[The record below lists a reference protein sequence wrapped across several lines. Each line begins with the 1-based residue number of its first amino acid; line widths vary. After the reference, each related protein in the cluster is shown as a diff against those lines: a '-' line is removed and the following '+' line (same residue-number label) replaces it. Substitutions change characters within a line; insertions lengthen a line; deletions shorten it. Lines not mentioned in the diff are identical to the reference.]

1 MYVDPQALV
10 AAAMELESAATR
22 LRGIVSTAQPTL
34 RVLPADPKKCPVAR
48 PIISTPS
55 RAALP
60 RPPIGQSRSSPLLR
74 PLCARTQLPTNS
86 KTSSQRPAWP
96 PHRSD
101 RQKSNAAPSSA
112 TQQSHFL
119 GKNNGRHHRR
129 HLVST
134 GRSTQLRSTGRRG
147 RAGPSRR
154 GGRGL
159 VHGFVRT
166 DRHRSVHLSR
176 DGGPSHRV
184 VRRSRGCRTEQVRTV
199 PGMGCRCRAARGET
213 AGKAQ
218 VQSGSYT
225 VATLAM
231 PSLAE
236 IAAVQ
241 AAKVAAYSVGGA
253 LVGGAA
259 AAEAAEEALKIRAA
273 VTMETYDAATAHLAV
288 QQNFDSPPSIAEPT
302 AGASASAQS
311 PGRAAQQSV
320 VQTASTL
327 ADVVAD
333 PVRAATAA
341 VASVVSNPAFAAAA
355 SQAGAISGGASAAV
369 SATTTA
375 VTSATTAASAL
386 ATAGAGLTRLGGA
399 GHGGARLGASTPSL
413 FGTPSASRA
422 PAQVSAASATT
433 GAGAIASSSS
443 SSSTGRHALP
453 DPSTGQSA
461 ARHNPVTSPIQGT
474 ADTVKVD
481 PAEPLADL
489 RRSPAAVIRSSLK
502 TRPSTTHPIT

>member
-1 MYVDPQALV
+1 MVGITGVIWYPRGAAPNSAALV
-10 AAAMELESAATR
+10 AGAGPVPLGVAAGAWSTVSSGLTDTAASISR
-22 LRGIVSTAQPTL
+22 VMADLRTGWSGEA
-34 RVLPADPKKCPVAR
+34 AD
-48 PIISTPS
+48 
-55 RAALP
+55 AALSKFAP
-60 RPPIGQSRSSPLLR
+60 FQEWAAAAALL
-74 PLCARTQLPTNS
+74 A
-86 KTSSQRPAWP
+86 
-96 PHRSD
+96 
-101 RQKSNAAPSSA
+101 
-112 TQQSHFL
+112 
-119 GKNNGRHHRR
+119 
-129 HLVST
+129 
-134 GRSTQLRSTGRRG
+134 
-147 RAGPSRR
+147 
-154 GGRGL
+154 
-159 VHGFVRT
+159 
-166 DRHRSVHLSR
+166 
-176 DGGPSHRV
+176 
-184 VRRSRGCRTEQVRTV
+184 
-199 PGMGCRCRAARGET
+199 GET

-241 AAKVAAYSVGGA
+241 AAKVAAYSIGGA

-302 AGASASAQS
+302 AGASASAES
-311 PGRAAQQSV
+311 PGSAARQSV
-320 VQTASTL
+320 VQAASTL
-327 ADVVAD
+327 ADAIAD

-341 VASVVSNPAFAAAA
+341 VASVVSNPVFAAAA
-355 SQAGAISGGASAAV
+355 SQAGAISGGVATAA

-375 VTSATTAASAL
+375 VTGATTAASAL
-386 ATAGAGLTRLGGA
+386 ATAGAGLTGLGGA
-399 GHGGARLGASTPSL
+399 GLGGARLGASTPSL

-433 GAGAIASSSS
+433 GAGAIAGSSSS

-461 ARHNPVTSPIQGT
+461 TRQNPVTSPVQGT

-481 PAEPLADL
+481 PARTAGGSAPIAGGRHAAQSEDETEHDTPDYLKHFEHFADG
-489 RRSPAAVIRSSLK
+489 RTVI
-502 TRPSTTHPIT
+502 PSVIGGALETAEH

>member
-1 MYVDPQALV
+1 MVGITGVIWYPRGAAPNSAALV
-10 AAAMELESAATR
+10 AGAGPVPLGVAAGAWSTVSSGLTDTAASISR
-22 LRGIVSTAQPTL
+22 VMADLRTGWSGEAADTALSKFAPFQEW
-34 RVLPADPKKCPVAR
+34 AAA
-48 PIISTPS
+48 
-55 RAALP
+55 AAL
-60 RPPIGQSRSSPLLR
+60 L
-74 PLCARTQLPTNS
+74 A
-86 KTSSQRPAWP
+86 
-96 PHRSD
+96 
-101 RQKSNAAPSSA
+101 
-112 TQQSHFL
+112 
-119 GKNNGRHHRR
+119 
-129 HLVST
+129 
-134 GRSTQLRSTGRRG
+134 
-147 RAGPSRR
+147 
-154 GGRGL
+154 
-159 VHGFVRT
+159 
-166 DRHRSVHLSR
+166 
-176 DGGPSHRV
+176 
-184 VRRSRGCRTEQVRTV
+184 
-199 PGMGCRCRAARGET
+199 GET

-302 AGASASAQS
+302 AGASASAGS

-341 VASVVSNPAFAAAA
+341 VASVVSNPVFAAAA

-369 SATTTA
+369 SATTAA
-375 VTSATTAASAL
+375 VTSATTATSAL
-386 ATAGAGLTRLGGA
+386 ATAGAGLTGRDGAGLGGA
-399 GHGGARLGASTPSL
+399 GLGGARLGASTPSL

-422 PAQVSAASATT
+422 PAQVSAASAAT
-433 GAGAIASSSS
+433 GAGAIAGSSS

-461 ARHNPVTSPIQGT
+461 ARQNPVTSPVQGT

-481 PAEPLADL
+481 PARTAGGSAPIAGGRHTVEPEDETEHDTPDYLKHFEHFADG
-489 RRSPAAVIRSSLK
+489 RTVI
-502 TRPSTTHPIT
+502 PSVIGGALETAER

>member
-1 MYVDPQALV
+1 MVGITGVIWYPRGAAPNSAALV
-10 AAAMELESAATR
+10 AGAGPVPLGVAAGAWSTVSSGLTDTAASISR
-22 LRGIVSTAQPTL
+22 VMADLRTGWSGEA
-34 RVLPADPKKCPVAR
+34 AD
-48 PIISTPS
+48 
-55 RAALP
+55 AALSKFAP
-60 RPPIGQSRSSPLLR
+60 FQEWAAAAALL
-74 PLCARTQLPTNS
+74 A
-86 KTSSQRPAWP
+86 
-96 PHRSD
+96 
-101 RQKSNAAPSSA
+101 
-112 TQQSHFL
+112 
-119 GKNNGRHHRR
+119 
-129 HLVST
+129 
-134 GRSTQLRSTGRRG
+134 
-147 RAGPSRR
+147 
-154 GGRGL
+154 
-159 VHGFVRT
+159 
-166 DRHRSVHLSR
+166 
-176 DGGPSHRV
+176 
-184 VRRSRGCRTEQVRTV
+184 
-199 PGMGCRCRAARGET
+199 GET

-241 AAKVAAYSVGGA
+241 AAKVAAYSIGGA

-302 AGASASAQS
+302 AGASASAES
-311 PGRAAQQSV
+311 PGSAARQSV
-320 VQTASTL
+320 VQAASTL
-327 ADVVAD
+327 ADAIAD

-341 VASVVSNPAFAAAA
+341 VASVVSNPVFAAAA
-355 SQAGAISGGASAAV
+355 SQAGAISGGVATAA

-375 VTSATTAASAL
+375 VTGATTAASAL
-386 ATAGAGLTRLGGA
+386 ATAGAGLTGL
-399 GHGGARLGASTPSL
+399 GGARLGASTPSL

-433 GAGAIASSSS
+433 GAGAFASSSS

-461 ARHNPVTSPIQGT
+461 TRQNPVTSPVQGT

-481 PAEPLADL
+481 PARTAGGSAPIAGGRHAAQSEDETEHDTPDYLKHFEHFADG
-489 RRSPAAVIRSSLK
+489 RTVI
-502 TRPSTTHPIT
+502 PSVIGGALETAEH

>member
-1 MYVDPQALV
+1 MVGITGVIWYPRGAAPNSAALV
-10 AAAMELESAATR
+10 AGAGPVPLGVAAGAWSTVSSGLTDTAASISR
-22 LRGIVSTAQPTL
+22 VMADLRTGWSGEA
-34 RVLPADPKKCPVAR
+34 AD
-48 PIISTPS
+48 
-55 RAALP
+55 AALSKFAP
-60 RPPIGQSRSSPLLR
+60 FQEWAAAAALL
-74 PLCARTQLPTNS
+74 A
-86 KTSSQRPAWP
+86 
-96 PHRSD
+96 
-101 RQKSNAAPSSA
+101 
-112 TQQSHFL
+112 
-119 GKNNGRHHRR
+119 
-129 HLVST
+129 
-134 GRSTQLRSTGRRG
+134 
-147 RAGPSRR
+147 
-154 GGRGL
+154 
-159 VHGFVRT
+159 
-166 DRHRSVHLSR
+166 
-176 DGGPSHRV
+176 
-184 VRRSRGCRTEQVRTV
+184 
-199 PGMGCRCRAARGET
+199 GET

-241 AAKVAAYSVGGA
+241 AAKVAAYSIGGA

-302 AGASASAQS
+302 AGASASAES
-311 PGRAAQQSV
+311 PGSAARQSV
-320 VQTASTL
+320 VQAASTL
-327 ADVVAD
+327 ADAIAD

-341 VASVVSNPAFAAAA
+341 VASVVSNPVFAAAA
-355 SQAGAISGGASAAV
+355 SQAGAISGGVATAA

-375 VTSATTAASAL
+375 VTGATTAASAL
-386 ATAGAGLTRLGGA
+386 ATAGAGLTGLGGA
-399 GHGGARLGASTPSL
+399 GLGGARLGASTPSL

-433 GAGAIASSSS
+433 GAGAFVGSSSS

-461 ARHNPVTSPIQGT
+461 TRQNPVTSPVQGT

-481 PAEPLADL
+481 PARTAGGSAPIAGGRHAAQSEDETEHDTPDYLKHFEHFADG
-489 RRSPAAVIRSSLK
+489 RTVI
-502 TRPSTTHPIT
+502 PSVIGGALETAEH

>member
-1 MYVDPQALV
+1 MVGITGVIWYPRGAAPNSAALV
-10 AAAMELESAATR
+10 AGAGPVPLGVAAGAWSTVSSGLTDTAASISR
-22 LRGIVSTAQPTL
+22 VMADLRTGWSGEA
-34 RVLPADPKKCPVAR
+34 AD
-48 PIISTPS
+48 
-55 RAALP
+55 AALSKFAP
-60 RPPIGQSRSSPLLR
+60 FQEWAAAAALL
-74 PLCARTQLPTNS
+74 A
-86 KTSSQRPAWP
+86 
-96 PHRSD
+96 
-101 RQKSNAAPSSA
+101 
-112 TQQSHFL
+112 
-119 GKNNGRHHRR
+119 
-129 HLVST
+129 
-134 GRSTQLRSTGRRG
+134 
-147 RAGPSRR
+147 
-154 GGRGL
+154 
-159 VHGFVRT
+159 
-166 DRHRSVHLSR
+166 
-176 DGGPSHRV
+176 
-184 VRRSRGCRTEQVRTV
+184 
-199 PGMGCRCRAARGET
+199 GET

-241 AAKVAAYSVGGA
+241 AAKVAAYSIGGT

-302 AGASASAQS
+302 AGASASAES
-311 PGRAAQQSV
+311 PGSAARQSV
-320 VQTASTL
+320 VQAASTL
-327 ADVVAD
+327 ADAIAD

-341 VASVVSNPAFAAAA
+341 VASVVSNPVFAAAA
-355 SQAGAISGGASAAV
+355 SQAGAISGGVATAA

-375 VTSATTAASAL
+375 VTGATTAASAL
-386 ATAGAGLTRLGGA
+386 ATAGAGLTGLGGA
-399 GHGGARLGASTPSL
+399 GLGGARLGASTPSL

-433 GAGAIASSSS
+433 GTGAIAGSSSS

-461 ARHNPVTSPIQGT
+461 TRQNPVTSPVQGT

-481 PAEPLADL
+481 PARTAGGSAPIAGGRHAAQSEDETEHDTPDYLKHFEHFADG
-489 RRSPAAVIRSSLK
+489 RTVI
-502 TRPSTTHPIT
+502 PSVIGGALETTEH

>member
-1 MYVDPQALV
+1 MVGITGVIWYPRGAAPNSAALV
-10 AAAMELESAATR
+10 AGAGPVPLGVAAGAWSTVSSGLTDTAASISR
-22 LRGIVSTAQPTL
+22 VMADLRTGWSGEA
-34 RVLPADPKKCPVAR
+34 AD
-48 PIISTPS
+48 
-55 RAALP
+55 AALSKFAP
-60 RPPIGQSRSSPLLR
+60 FQEWAAAAALL
-74 PLCARTQLPTNS
+74 A
-86 KTSSQRPAWP
+86 
-96 PHRSD
+96 
-101 RQKSNAAPSSA
+101 
-112 TQQSHFL
+112 
-119 GKNNGRHHRR
+119 
-129 HLVST
+129 
-134 GRSTQLRSTGRRG
+134 
-147 RAGPSRR
+147 
-154 GGRGL
+154 
-159 VHGFVRT
+159 
-166 DRHRSVHLSR
+166 
-176 DGGPSHRV
+176 
-184 VRRSRGCRTEQVRTV
+184 
-199 PGMGCRCRAARGET
+199 GET

-241 AAKVAAYSVGGA
+241 AAKVAAYSIGGA

-302 AGASASAQS
+302 AGASASAES
-311 PGRAAQQSV
+311 PGSAARQSV
-320 VQTASTL
+320 VQAASTL
-327 ADVVAD
+327 ADAIAD

-341 VASVVSNPAFAAAA
+341 VASVVSNPVFAAAA
-355 SQAGAISGGASAAV
+355 SQAGAISGGVATAA

-375 VTSATTAASAL
+375 VTGATTAASAL
-386 ATAGAGLTRLGGA
+386 ATAGAGLTGLGGA
-399 GHGGARLGASTPSL
+399 GLSGARLGASTPSL

-433 GAGAIASSSS
+433 GAGAFVGSSSS

-461 ARHNPVTSPIQGT
+461 TRQNPVTSPVQGT

-481 PAEPLADL
+481 PARTAGGSAPIAGGRHAAQSEDETEHDTPDYLKHFEHFADG
-489 RRSPAAVIRSSLK
+489 RTVI
-502 TRPSTTHPIT
+502 PSVIGGALETAEH